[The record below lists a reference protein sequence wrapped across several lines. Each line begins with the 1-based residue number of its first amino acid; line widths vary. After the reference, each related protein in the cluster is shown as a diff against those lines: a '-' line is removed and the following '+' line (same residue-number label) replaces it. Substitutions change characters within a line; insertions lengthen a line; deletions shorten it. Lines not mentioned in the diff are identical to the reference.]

1 MIKILVKLC
10 NRDSR
15 TVYRDDLCYEL
26 ADMLQNLP
34 ERRRITGGMGNGGSY
49 LRTLASTLIGRAI
62 EKGLFEDCARVN
74 VYPVSFKQFREID
87 LPVILSYSGT
97 VHISKRRKQ

>member
-26 ADMLQNLP
+26 ADALP
-34 ERRRITGGMGNGGSY
+34 GDGERWEL

-74 VYPVSFKQFREID
+74 VYPVSFQAVQGD
-87 LPVILSYSGT
+87 
-97 VHISKRRKQ
+97 

>member
-26 ADMLQNLP
+26 ADMLRIYLNADALP
-34 ERRRITGGMGNGGSY
+34 GDG
-49 LRTLASTLIGRAI
+49 
-62 EKGLFEDCARVN
+62 
-74 VYPVSFKQFREID
+74 
-87 LPVILSYSGT
+87 GT
-97 VHISKRRKQ
+97 VGAVENAGFHSYWTSHREGAF

>member
-26 ADMLQNLP
+26 ADMLKIYLNADALP
-34 ERRRITGGMGNGGSY
+34 GDGERWEL

-74 VYPVSFKQFREID
+74 VYPVSFQAVQGD
-87 LPVILSYSGT
+87 
-97 VHISKRRKQ
+97 

>member
-26 ADMLQNLP
+26 ADMLRIYLNADALP
-34 ERRRITGGMGNGGSY
+34 GMGNGGS
-49 LRTLASTLIGRAI
+49 
-62 EKGLFEDCARVN
+62 C
-74 VYPVSFKQFREID
+74 
-87 LPVILSYSGT
+87 
-97 VHISKRRKQ
+97 